1 MFVSMER
8 GSTPLQIEAVKQH
21 IRERGLEAHVSAGVE
36 RTVIGVVGQ
45 TYPGLRDE
53 LEMLAGVAEV
63 TPISRPYKLASRE
76 FKPLDTIVDVNGVK
90 IGGDNVTV
98 MAGPCSVESEGQMVE
113 TARAVKASG
122 ASILRG
128 GAFKPRTSPYT
139 FRGHG
144 EAGLKMLATAR
155 EETGLPIITEV
166 LDTRDM
172 ELVARYSDILQLGA
186 RNMQNFVLL
195 EEAGRTGKPILLKRG
210 FSASYED
217 LLLAAEYVLNT
228 GNTQLILCER
238 GIRTFETY
246 TRNTLDLAA
255 VPVIKKLSHLPIII
269 DPSHGTGKWYLVA
282 PLATAAIACGAH
294 GLIIEVHP
302 NPDKAWS
309 DGAQSLT
316 PENFHNLM
324 GDVTK
329 VSQALGRSPVG
340 A

>member
-1 MFVSMER
+1 
-8 GSTPLQIEAVKQH
+8 
-21 IRERGLEAHVSAGVE
+21 
-36 RTVIGVVGQ
+36 
-45 TYPGLRDE
+45 
-53 LEMLAGVAEV
+53 
-63 TPISRPYKLASRE
+63 
-76 FKPLDTIVDVNGVK
+76 
-90 IGGDNVTV
+90 
-98 MAGPCSVESEGQMVE
+98 MVE

-144 EAGLKMLATAR
+144 EDGLKMLATAR

-172 ELVARYSDILQLGA
+172 ELVARYTDILQLGA